1 MRFRTSNPLVLLV
14 ALAAAV
20 SAGAISADL
29 QTFRT
34 TALLRAIAQ
43 GQDSVTG
50 APQLDAVTI
59 RGFQLVN
66 LAMGRPIGDASHPE
80 QVLAMTIACD
90 LGDAQL
96 VVYDRSASRDVAT
109 IAQSTSVDSVRAQG
123 PRATAPN
130 RAHFVARFD
139 VDENGNATDGI
150 ASGFAT
156 VAGRL
161 HLDPQTGCPHAV
173 LINLDKDPND
183 KLFGDADLTQK
194 DDPEEGKD
202 ALRAGHAH
210 LIGVID
216 LVSAG
221 KPRTVLVPFGQLSIR
236 RPLPDAS

>member
-1 MRFRTSNPLVLLV
+1 MRIRNSNPLVLLAV
-14 ALAAAV
+14 LAAAA
-20 SAGAISADL
+20 SAGAVSANL

-34 TALLRAIAQ
+34 TALLRGIAQ

-50 APQLDAVTI
+50 APQFDPVTL
-59 RGFQLVN
+59 RGADLVN
-66 LAMGRPIGDASHPE
+66 LAMGRAIGDTSHAE

-90 LGDAQL
+90 LSAAQL
-96 VVYDRSASRDVAT
+96 VVYDRFASREVET
-109 IAQSTSVDSVRAQG
+109 IAESTSFDSVRAQG
-123 PRATAPN
+123 PRAPAAN

-150 ASGFAT
+150 TSGFAT

-161 HLDPQTGCPHAV
+161 NLDPQTGCPHAV
-173 LINLDKDPND
+173 LISLDKDPND
-183 KLFGDADLTQK
+183 KLFGNGDLSSK

-202 ALRAGHAH
+202 VLRAGHAH
-210 LIGVID
+210 LIGVLD

-221 KPRTVLVPFGQLSIR
+221 KSSTVLVPFGQLSIR